1 MLPKRARVLFD
12 SPSAEEKRF
21 QPKKM
26 QMKKDR
32 LGRPH
37 FVTPYTGPSYLFLRN
52 NEQDGSTI
60 ETHTNEVLY
69 LFNSGRIEKKKN
81 LVIIAGKFHI
91 NHNRKG

>member
-1 MLPKRARVLFD
+1 MLPKRARVLSD
-12 SPSAEEKRF
+12 SSSDEEVSI
-21 QPKKM
+21 QPKNTK
-26 QMKKDR
+26 MKKDK
-32 LGRPH
+32 LGGAH
-37 FVTPYTGPSYLFLRN
+37 FDTPYTGPSYLFLRN

-91 NHNRKG
+91 NQNRKG